1 MQQWEMSEIFTFPKH
16 LGNVLANSKI
26 EVIPK
31 WHEELNEDSVMLRGI
46 YVLKGNIQFDHVARE
61 EDLDEGIYIEHID
74 IEKDYGYFEYALPFA
89 VDFPN
94 DDIESIK
101 LRINEVKI
109 EPNNGCC
116 LCSWDVHCDIE
127 KKVQAM
133 EEPEEIEAIAEP
145 IQQPVA
151 EEVHPVQLQEEA
163 SPQYLVSEELDF
175 LEQLADA
182 YSSVKI
188 TLKK

>member
-1 MQQWEMSEIFTFPKH
+1 M
-16 LGNVLANSKI
+16 
-26 EVIPK
+26 
-31 WHEELNEDSVMLRGI
+31 
-46 YVLKGNIQFDHVARE
+46 
-61 EDLDEGIYIEHID
+61 
-74 IEKDYGYFEYALPFA
+74 
-89 VDFPN
+89 
-94 DDIESIK
+94 
-101 LRINEVKI
+101 KI

-151 EEVHPVQLQEEA
+151 EEVHPVPLQEEA